1 MTDSEGRAR
10 SLPRP
15 SKRVLQLILVVLLAC
30 AAVLVAVAA
39 GHAESQ
45 PGSEI
50 PGVAVVGCPS
60 VSPDERQPAGQADEI
75 TGYLDRAVAAERRT
89 LAPTDDR
96 VDRLT
101 GLPADPLLRL
111 RALTGYDWASS
122 DAAADYW
129 RARCL
134 AAGR

>member
-1 MTDSEGRAR
+1 MTDFEGRTR

-15 SKRVLQLILVVLLAC
+15 SKRVLRLILVVLLSC

-45 PGSEI
+45 DPSEI

-60 VSPDERQPAGQADEI
+60 VSPDEQQPHDIA
-75 TGYLDRAVAAERRT
+75 GYLDRAVAAERRT

-101 GLPADPLLRL
+101 GLPADP
-111 RALTGYDWASS
+111 SS
-122 DAAADYW
+122 G
-129 RARCL
+129 C
-134 AAGR
+134 GR